1 MHGKRPVIEKEGNG
15 IAWNSIDLLDQL
27 CLLLLAVADVRVCP
41 GTAGEVL
48 RERVSHTQG
57 RAEGVTR
64 TEDALVGWQQVIR
77 SPR

>member
-1 MHGKRPVIEKEGNG
+1 VHGKRPVIEKEGNG

-41 GTAGEVL
+41 GRAV
-48 RERVSHTQG
+48 RFCVSVCHTQG
-57 RAEGVTR
+57 RAEGATR